1 MVFEINLKNIK
12 FYSYNGCLK
21 EESLIGGEY
30 IFNISLK
37 TKNFSYL
44 KDDINMT
51 VNYSEVFK
59 ITEEEYQKSY
69 LLIETLAYKVFKRIK
84 KLPGVRYCKIEL
96 KKINPPIN
104 GNVEEVSVI
113 FAG

>member
-1 MVFEINLKNIK
+1 MTFEIRISKIK

-30 IFNISLK
+30 IFNINIQA
-37 TKNFSYL
+37 KNTSYITDEL
-44 KDDINMT
+44 HKT
-51 VNYSEVFK
+51 VNYSEVYK
-59 ITEEEYQKSY
+59 ITEEEFQKSY
-69 LLIETLAYKVFKRIK
+69 KLIETLAYKVFKRIK
-84 KLPGVRYCKIEL
+84 KLPGVINCKIEL

-113 FAG
+113 FAS